1 MQNSHSTP
9 APHHVQAPAALDD
22 TALNTADSAIDR
34 GFDTAGD
41 STSGATANLFRVP
54 NFASTKAP
62 VASNHSAPVDH
73 DRASTKT
80 APDSFDGSRIEGCT
94 GHQIEQV
101 FESSTI
107 VPEESCAQQA
117 ETTRSLARRSAGP
130 VSPVARRRGPGSLG
144 VVMPGMLPSRPTFTG
159 RSTYDLGALTHG
171 LIGAHAKSA
180 AAHRNGNVDALLVSM
195 EAIASAVIDA
205 NPNATKVL
213 VAEASC
219 LALRYLTD
227 WRPAWPWTLIGVD
240 HQTGAGRV
248 DLAWLRHSDGAV
260 LFDEI
265 KTTRFA
271 GSPPPAAAWMAQA
284 HRYATAGLK
293 HLGPRF
299 VGCRLIDLSGK
310 RGWLLRHG
318 QPRLSLIAGSTG
330 PEFSVSVAASASDTQ
345 REATPGT
352 GVTPAN
358 PSPQFVPWDPATS
371 DPKAASPDDTP
382 GANGGEPVQF
392 TIRPVR
398 RGTADEGEGA

>member
-9 APHHVQAPAALDD
+9 APHTANTPDALAD
-22 TALNTADSAIDR
+22 TAFNTADSAIDR
-34 GFDTAGD
+34 DFDTAGA
-41 STSGATANLFRVP
+41 STSGVTAALFRVP
-54 NFASTKAP
+54 DFYTDKAP
-62 VASNHSAPVDH
+62 AATNDPTPVAD
-73 DRASTKT
+73 DRASTEPI
-80 APDSFDGSRIEGCT
+80 PDSFDGSRIESST
-94 GHQIEQV
+94 DHQIEHT
-101 FESSTI
+101 FDADAT
-107 VPEESCAQQA
+107 EETQCAKQA
-117 ETTRSLARRSAGP
+117 ETTRSLARRPTGP
-130 VSPVARRRGPGSLG
+130 VSPAARRRGPGSLG

-180 AAHRNGNVDALLVSM
+180 APHCDGKVETLLASM

-227 WRPAWPWTLIGVD
+227 WRPAWPWTLIGVN

-330 PEFSVSVAASASDTQ
+330 PEFSVSVAASASETQ
-345 REATPGT
+345 REATSGT

-358 PSPQFVPWDPATS
+358 SSPQFVPWDPATS
-371 DPKAASPDDTP
+371 DPKAASPDGTP
-382 GANGGEPVQF
+382 GANEGEPVQF

-398 RGTADEGEGA
+398 RGTVDEGEGA